1 MALFLKKGEKKW
13 VSCVRPPPPLPDCPS
28 RPPLRTQIT
37 LGGLSCQTA
46 MPHKNPGEGKRERR
60 KQQRRRKH
68 EELLHNIQIHLG
80 LAPQTTNCPKTKTKE
95 GRRTPPSAKPP
106 QGRKRR
112 RISQTGYR
120 QVLGALGS
128 NLVGR
133 DKNRQQRDGTERYYT
148 KLVDE
153 HAAWVAA
160 LPEGPKKEKMQ
171 KFLEE
176 SVREWEEELE
186 EARKANLRLY
196 KLEKELLLPKE
207 RDVRA

>member
-1 MALFLKKGEKKW
+1 M
-13 VSCVRPPPPLPDCPS
+13 PPTNKNKNQRES
-28 RPPLRTQIT
+28 RT
-37 LGGLSCQTA
+37 
-46 MPHKNPGEGKRERR
+46 
-60 KQQRRRKH
+60 QQRRRQH
-68 EELLHNIQIHLG
+68 EELLHNIQVHLG
-80 LAPQTTNCPKTKTKE
+80 LAPETKSKTKSKE
-95 GRRTPPSAKPP
+95 GSRTPPPAKPP

-160 LPEGPKKEKMQ
+160 LPEGGKKEKMQ
-171 KFLEE
+171 AFLEE